1 MMKEKLLR
9 FRTTGIIVLFSALFV
24 APSAGWS
31 GGLIFLLFIIGV
43 CSYFVETKI
52 DSYRSENRAFLVIF
66 SVLFLLYFTSV
77 NESILTTFLFFA
89 FVFYPYAIWAA
100 RRGDRLIEQDNA
112 KRRFAEQRRIEALA
126 QQKKP
131 VEKKP
136 VEKKPVE
143 KKPVEKKPVEK
154 KPVEKKPVDTQNE
167 SIGKQGNTDSYS
179 ADIESAANDLIAAFF
194 EGYLVSCA
202 EVRGEDSEPD
212 LSVQVSLVDGRELLL
227 NANKNIAS
235 SSPSEVR
242 KLVEKAAEH
251 FELCYRSPVIDE
263 QGYIAESRAQA
274 RMWLGISQSIL
285 SYDSQSFDNPQTK
298 GPGFA
303 FAESASIFLGLQN
316 FRMLG
321 RVLQEWAESLLY
333 VRNEKDALG
342 LFQIAMLT
350 FNSFGEKERAV
361 VVQNRLKDLSPSK
374 IDSAFLARGPVPGQ
388 EQMTTVLGCRNTS
401 ELRRIC
407 EIGFNILDF
416 LPNSR

>member
-1 MMKEKLLR
+1 MNLFEIDKKESRLNKVFWILSCVVILGFFRLNFFTEPLILLEVFLIAVRFFKVRELRKQRSGLYRAAEIQSANNMKAAE
-9 FRTTGIIVLFSALFV
+9 A
-24 APSAGWS
+24 
-31 GGLIFLLFIIGV
+31 
-43 CSYFVETKI
+43 
-52 DSYRSENRAFLVIF
+52 
-66 SVLFLLYFTSV
+66 
-77 NESILTTFLFFA
+77 
-89 FVFYPYAIWAA
+89 AA
-100 RRGDRLIEQDNA
+100 RKRHEDERKASGRNPDVRPA
-112 KRRFAEQRRIEALA
+112 KDIVAEAAARKRHEDERKAIMA

-136 VEKKPVE
+136 V
-143 KKPVEKKPVEK
+143 
-154 KPVEKKPVDTQNE
+154 DTRNE
-167 SIGKQGNTDSYS
+167 NIGKPGNTDSNS

-194 EGYLVSCA
+194 EGYLVSCV

-212 LSVQVSLVDGRELLL
+212 LSAEVSLVDGRELLL

-242 KLVEKAAEH
+242 KLVEKAAEL

-285 SYDSQSFDNPQTK
+285 SYDSQSFDLPQTK

-316 FRMLG
+316 FQMLG

-333 VRNEKDALG
+333 VGNEKDALG

-350 FNSFGEKERAV
+350 FNSFGEKERAGV
-361 VVQNRLKDLSPSK
+361 VLNRLKDLSPSK

-416 LPNSR
+416 LPNRR

>member
-1 MMKEKLLR
+1 MITEKLLR
-9 FRTTGIIVLFSALFV
+9 FRTMGIIGLFAYFIV

-31 GGLIFLLFIIGV
+31 GGLIFLLFIIGT
-43 CSYFVETKI
+43 CSYFVETKV
-52 DSYRSENRAFLVIF
+52 DSLRSENRAFLIIF
-66 SVLFLLYFTSV
+66 SVLFLLYFTSIK
-77 NESILTTFLFFA
+77 ESIPTTFLFFA
-89 FVFYPYAIWAA
+89 FVFYPYTIWSAK
-100 RRGDRLIEQDNA
+100 RGDRLIEEDNA
-112 KRRFAEQRRIEALA
+112 KRRFAEQRHNEALA

-136 VEKKPVE
+136 VDSQSQNFDKPI
-143 KKPVEKKPVEK
+143 
-154 KPVEKKPVDTQNE
+154 DAQNTSP
-167 SIGKQGNTDSYS
+167 SIEQIS
-179 ADIESAANDLIAAFF
+179 NDLVSSFF
-194 EGYLVSCA
+194 EGYLISCS

-212 LSVQVSLVDGRELLL
+212 LSAEVSLIDGRELLL
-227 NANKNIAS
+227 NANKSIAS

-274 RMWLGISQSIL
+274 RMWLGISKSIL
-285 SYDSQSFDNPQTK
+285 GYVSQPFDLPQTK

-303 FAESASIFLGLQN
+303 FAESASIFLGLQD

-333 VRNEKDALG
+333 VGNEKDALG

-350 FNSFGEKERAV
+350 FNSFGEKERAGV
-361 VVQNRLKDLSPSK
+361 VLNRLKDLSPSE
-374 IDSAFLARGPVPGQ
+374 IDSAFLARRPVPGQ

-401 ELRRIC
+401 ELRRVC

-416 LPNSR
+416 LPNRR

>member
-9 FRTTGIIVLFSALFV
+9 FRTMGLIVLFSALFV

-100 RRGDRLIEQDNA
+100 RRGDRLIEEDNA

-126 QQKKP
+126 QQ
-131 VEKKP
+131 
-136 VEKKPVE
+136 

-298 GPGFA
+298 GPGFV

-350 FNSFGEKERAV
+350 FNSFGEKERAG

-374 IDSAFLARGPVPGQ
+374 IDSAFFARGPVPGQ

>member
-1 MMKEKLLR
+1 
-9 FRTTGIIVLFSALFV
+9 
-24 APSAGWS
+24 
-31 GGLIFLLFIIGV
+31 
-43 CSYFVETKI
+43 
-52 DSYRSENRAFLVIF
+52 
-66 SVLFLLYFTSV
+66 
-77 NESILTTFLFFA
+77 
-89 FVFYPYAIWAA
+89 
-100 RRGDRLIEQDNA
+100 LIEEDNA

-136 VEKKPVE
+136 VEN
-143 KKPVEKKPVEK
+143 
-154 KPVEKKPVDTQNE
+154 KPVEKKPVDTRNE
-167 SIGKQGNTDSYS
+167 SIGKPGNTDSNS

-194 EGYLVSCA
+194 EGYLVSCV

-285 SYDSQSFDNPQTK
+285 SYDSQSFDLPQTK

-316 FRMLG
+316 FQMLG

-333 VRNEKDALG
+333 VGNEKDALG

-350 FNSFGEKERAV
+350 FNSFGEKERAGV
-361 VVQNRLKDLSPSK
+361 VLNRLKDLSPSK

-416 LPNSR
+416 LPNRR

>member
-1 MMKEKLLR
+1 MNLDELDKKEYR
-9 FRTTGIIVLFSALFV
+9 FRTGFWIISCVIIFGIFRF
-24 APSAGWS
+24 
-31 GGLIFLLFIIGV
+31 
-43 CSYFVETKI
+43 
-52 DSYRSENRAFLVIF
+52 D
-66 SVLFLLYFTSV
+66 
-77 NESILTTFLFFA
+77 FFA
-89 FVFYPYAIWAA
+89 EPLILLQGLLIVIRFFKVRGFRKKNLEIHRAAA
-100 RRGDRLIEQDNA
+100 RQNLELYRAAEIQSANNMKAAEAATR
-112 KRRFAEQRRIEALA
+112 KREESKRKAIMA

-136 VEKKPVE
+136 V
-143 KKPVEKKPVEK
+143 
-154 KPVEKKPVDTQNE
+154 DTRNE
-167 SIGKQGNTDSYS
+167 SFGKSGNTDSNS

-212 LSVQVSLVDGRELLL
+212 LSAQVSLVDGRELLL
-227 NANKNIAS
+227 NANRSIAS

-263 QGYIAESRAQA
+263 QGFIAESRAQS

-285 SYDSQSFDNPQTK
+285 GYVSQPFDLPQTK

-303 FAESASIFLGLQN
+303 FAESASIFLGLQD

-333 VRNEKDALG
+333 VGNEKDALG

-350 FNSFGEKERAV
+350 FNSFGEKERAGV
-361 VVQNRLKDLSPSK
+361 VLNRLKDLSPSG
-374 IDSAFLARGPVPGQ
+374 IDSAFLARGTVPGQ
-388 EQMTTVLGCRNTS
+388 ELMTTILGCRNTS
-401 ELRRIC
+401 ELRRVC

-416 LPNSR
+416 LPNRR

>member
-1 MMKEKLLR
+1 MMNEKLLR
-9 FRTTGIIVLFSALFV
+9 FRTMGIIVLFSALFV
-24 APSAGWS
+24 GPSAGWS

-100 RRGDRLIEQDNA
+100 RRGDRLIEEDNA

-136 VEKKPVE
+136 VEKKPV
-143 KKPVEKKPVEK
+143 
-154 KPVEKKPVDTQNE
+154 DTRNE
-167 SIGKQGNTDSYS
+167 SIGKPGNTDSNS

-194 EGYLVSCA
+194 EGYLVSCV

-212 LSVQVSLVDGRELLL
+212 LSAEVSLVDGRELLL

-285 SYDSQSFDNPQTK
+285 SYDSQSFDLPQTK

-333 VRNEKDALG
+333 VGNEKDALG

-350 FNSFGEKERAV
+350 FNSFGEKERAGV
-361 VVQNRLKDLSPSK
+361 VLNRLKDLSPSK

-416 LPNSR
+416 LPNRR

>member
-1 MMKEKLLR
+1 MITEKLLR
-9 FRTTGIIVLFSALFV
+9 FRTIGIIVLFASLFV

-31 GGLIFLLFIIGV
+31 GGLIFLLFIIGTF
-43 CSYFVETKI
+43 SYFVETKI
-52 DSYRSENRAFLVIF
+52 DSLRSENRVFLIIF

-77 NESILTTFLFFA
+77 KESIPTTFLFFA
-89 FVFYPYAIWAA
+89 LVFYPYTIWAA
-100 RRGDRLIEQDNA
+100 KRGDRLIEEDNA
-112 KRRFAEQRRIEALA
+112 KRRFAEQRRIDALA

-136 VEKKPVE
+136 LN
-143 KKPVEKKPVEK
+143 
-154 KPVEKKPVDTQNE
+154 TRNE
-167 SIGKQGNTDSYS
+167 SIGKPGNTDSNS
-179 ADIESAANDLIAAFF
+179 ADIESAANGLIAAFF

-202 EVRGEDSEPD
+202 KVRGEDSEPD
-212 LSVQVSLVDGRELLL
+212 LSAQVSLINGRDLLL
-227 NANKNIAS
+227 NASKNIAS

-285 SYDSQSFDNPQTK
+285 GYVSQPFDLPQTK

-303 FAESASIFLGLQN
+303 FAESASIFLGLQD

-333 VRNEKDALG
+333 VGNEKDALG

-350 FNSFGEKERAV
+350 FNSFGEKERADV
-361 VVQNRLKDLSPSK
+361 VLNRLKDLSPSE

-388 EQMTTVLGCRNTS
+388 ELMTTILGCRNTS

-407 EIGFNILDF
+407 EIGFNLLDF
-416 LPNSR
+416 LPNRR